1 MNNTD
6 TNKIEKVTN
15 LIVYILPFSN
25 LYLVENKR
33 GKLWGYKKGEIDDY
47 KKISYN
53 HKLTMEIYYS
63 GIKNMI
69 VFDTPN
75 EIFILNTTYE
85 LSKKNETKKY
95 TLYSKKTK
103 INSLLFT

>member
-6 TNKIEKVTN
+6 TNKIKQVTN

-33 GKLWGYKKGEIDDY
+33 GKLWGYKKREIDDY

-53 HKLTMEIYYS
+53 HELTMEMYLG
-63 GIKNMI
+63 GIKNRI
-69 VFDTPN
+69 AFNAPD
-75 EIFILNTTYE
+75 EIFILNTYE
-85 LSKKNETKKY
+85 LSKKNEIRKY
-95 TLYSKKTK
+95 TLYSKKME
-103 INSLLFT
+103 INQLLFT